1 MEIFKIGRLSF
12 IVGDELS
19 SELRHRA
26 ELEKLQVTDQITEDV
41 LDESFEGFVDE
52 GLRGGW

>member
-1 MEIFKIGRLSF
+1 MSLGYLCVMWE
-12 IVGDELS
+12 
-19 SELRHRA
+19 
-26 ELEKLQVTDQITEDV
+26 VTDQITEDV